1 MPARVKGL
9 LFLSDAFL
17 TIPIPATSVQHST
30 ADMCSHPFG
39 KQRSRGDSEGQA
51 WEPWSAS
58 QNSEMPTMLIE
69 AKIVGYFLGQV
80 ALSAVQNVSRVV
92 FA

>member
-30 ADMCSHPFG
+30 ADMCSHPSG

-58 QNSEMPTMLIE
+58 RNSEMPTMLIE
-69 AKIVGYFLGQV
+69 AKFLGYFLGQV
-80 ALSAVQNVSRVV
+80 TLSDGQNVSRVV